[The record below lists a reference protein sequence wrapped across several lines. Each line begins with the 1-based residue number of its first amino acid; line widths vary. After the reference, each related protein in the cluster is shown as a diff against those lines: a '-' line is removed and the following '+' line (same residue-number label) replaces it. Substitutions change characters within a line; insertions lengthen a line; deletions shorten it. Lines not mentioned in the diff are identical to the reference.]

1 MVPPLSQ
8 AMSTFLR
15 LHERAKHG
23 SRGHDTC
30 RGGMHWLQR
39 RSDHSQSVHRDRL
52 QG

>member
-1 MVPPLSQ
+1 MVPLLSQ
-8 AMSTFLR
+8 AMSTLLR

-30 RGGMHWLQR
+30 RGRVHVFPKR
-39 RSDHSQSVHRDRL
+39 PDHSQPVHQDRL